1 MTLNYV
7 VSADSHIFEPLDL
20 WEKALG
26 TKWGDK
32 VPRLVSECEGVSG
45 NYFYLGHEYI
55 DLDNV
60 EPEEA
65 ADSTEDTVPLD
76 PDLLD
81 KVNRCS
87 SDPGLRLELM
97 DLDGVSAELINSS
110 FLLFGMRIAHPPLL
124 QDVCTVYND
133 WIAEYC
139 GHAPKRLLAAAML
152 PTDDVDWAVAEMQ
165 RLARKGIRTVCIY
178 TDVKPH
184 MPPYRDRYYDPLWAA
199 SVDLDM
205 PITLHIVTGQVRDP
219 FTIVHD
225 HERDQIARMMI
236 EVFSDVGPILANEFI
251 FGGVFDRFPK
261 LKVILGEYEI
271 SWVPWFLFRIQQ
283 IQGSLGQSLK
293 IAPIEKPVEEYL
305 QSQVWH
311 GFVDDKYADRA
322 FDVAGPTQ
330 VMWGSDFPH
339 VRNTFPNTHRILER
353 VLANVDDETKANVV
367 GLNCARLFNLDVPAS
382 ARAAAE

>member
-7 VSADSHIFEPLDL
+7 VSADSHIFEPFDL

-139 GHAPKRLLAAAML
+139 SHDPKRLLAAHA
-152 PTDDVDWAVAEMQ
+152 
-165 RLARKGIRTVCIY
+165 
-178 TDVKPH
+178 
-184 MPPYRDRYYDPLWAA
+184 
-199 SVDLDM
+199 
-205 PITLHIVTGQVRDP
+205 
-219 FTIVHD
+219 
-225 HERDQIARMMI
+225 
-236 EVFSDVGPILANEFI
+236 
-251 FGGVFDRFPK
+251 
-261 LKVILGEYEI
+261 
-271 SWVPWFLFRIQQ
+271 
-283 IQGSLGQSLK
+283 
-293 IAPIEKPVEEYL
+293 
-305 QSQVWH
+305 
-311 GFVDDKYADRA
+311 ADR
-322 FDVAGPTQ
+322 
-330 VMWGSDFPH
+330 
-339 VRNTFPNTHRILER
+339 R
-353 VLANVDDETKANVV
+353 
-367 GLNCARLFNLDVPAS
+367 C
-382 ARAAAE
+382 

>member
-7 VSADSHIFEPLDL
+7 VSADSHIFEPFDL

-26 TKWGDK
+26 AKWGDK
-32 VPRLVSECEGVSG
+32 VPRLVSECQGVSG
-45 NYFYLGHEYI
+45 NYFHLGHEYI

-205 PITLHIVTGQVRDP
+205 PITPPHR
-219 FTIVHD
+219 H
-225 HERDQIARMMI
+225 
-236 EVFSDVGPILANEFI
+236 
-251 FGGVFDRFPK
+251 
-261 LKVILGEYEI
+261 
-271 SWVPWFLFRIQQ
+271 
-283 IQGSLGQSLK
+283 
-293 IAPIEKPVEEYL
+293 
-305 QSQVWH
+305 
-311 GFVDDKYADRA
+311 RA
-322 FDVAGPTQ
+322 GA
-330 VMWGSDFPH
+330 
-339 VRNTFPNTHRILER
+339 
-353 VLANVDDETKANVV
+353 
-367 GLNCARLFNLDVPAS
+367 
-382 ARAAAE
+382 